1 MRVVFTYDTEEP
13 GLCIPALRVITRVHR
28 RFDAPM
34 TLFVVGELAAGAE
47 GPALRRLLDET
58 PDLHDVNSH
67 TWSHSRLICKNPW
80 SLPVP
85 APEFIHEETARGVAA
100 IRDRFDR
107 PGRGFR
113 PRSGA
118 GCGFRGCPENL
129 FALRAAGCEWSS
141 AYLKS
146 AFEDSLPGDLHGP
159 FSYADDG
166 YDDLLELPGHG
177 WQDALVKDY
186 GRGLQYA
193 VRWPSPFAYPRR
205 LVETPQ
211 EEFAVHRRTLD
222 AAEAAGLPFCCFVFH
237 PWTMIRR
244 QDPDGDCIDLLL
256 RLARARGHEITTLD
270 AEARRCRE
278 RPDLLSPAP
287 PIPPQRTRGYDVAR
301 HFA

>member
-1 MRVVFTYDTEEP
+1 
-13 GLCIPALRVITRVHR
+13 
-28 RFDAPM
+28 M
-34 TLFVVGELAAGAE
+34 TLFVVGELAAGEE
-47 GPALRRLLDET
+47 GPALKRLLDET

-85 APEFIHEETARGVAA
+85 TPEFIHDETARGVAA

-107 PGRGFR
+107 PCRGFR

-129 FALRAAGCEWSS
+129 FALRASGCEWSS

-193 VRWPSPFAYPRR
+193 VRWPSPFDYPRR
-205 LVETPQ
+205 LVETPA

-222 AAEAAGLPFCCFVFH
+222 AAEEAGLPFCCFVFH

-244 QDPDGDCIDLLL
+244 QDPGRRVHRPAAAAC
-256 RLARARGHEITTLD
+256 ARAGARGHDPGRRGAPLPGAAGPAVAGAAD
-270 AEARRCRE
+270 SAAAHPRLRCRPTL
-278 RPDLLSPAP
+278 RLSPRSPEA
-287 PIPPQRTRGYDVAR
+287 
-301 HFA
+301 